1 MFSTILLSSDD
12 GVAII
17 KLNEEKS
24 LNALSY
30 LMLKELKAALD
41 LIGKDESLKVTI
53 LWGGESVFG
62 AGANLKE
69 VSKISN
75 SYEAYVYS
83 RNIQSVFNCF
93 EDFQKPVIAAIGG
106 YALGGGLELALSC
119 DIRIASEN
127 ARLGLPEVKL
137 GVLPAAGGTSRLT
150 RLVGRARAKELVFFG
165 DPVPAAEAYRLGI
178 VNRVVPDGKLI
189 EEAMKMAKVLATRAP
204 IALAMIKNAIN
215 SRCRPRQGCGTGERI
230 QVLRRPF

>member
-69 VSKISN
+69 S
-75 SYEAYVYS
+75 
-83 RNIQSVFNCF
+83 F
-93 EDFQKPVIAAIGG
+93 
-106 YALGGGLELALSC
+106 
-119 DIRIASEN
+119 
-127 ARLGLPEVKL
+127 
-137 GVLPAAGGTSRLT
+137 
-150 RLVGRARAKELVFFG
+150 
-165 DPVPAAEAYRLGI
+165 
-178 VNRVVPDGKLI
+178 
-189 EEAMKMAKVLATRAP
+189 
-204 IALAMIKNAIN
+204 KN
-215 SRCRPRQGCGTGERI
+215 Q
-230 QVLRRPF
+230 Q